1 MQKKALFVLVI
12 LAVFVAM
19 SFAEVMG
26 PYADKV
32 YINTRM
38 KEEIGLKDTAEGIT
52 DVFLYGV
59 SGPTLYGMPQEDL
72 DKLEVYSV
80 PSGSWSINVNNY
92 PGVAPYQ
99 VEKDGKT
106 LFNPFA
112 IREVRFA
119 LNFLI
124 NRKYI
129 VDEIL
134 GGAGFEMYCMAT
146 PGQPGTMKYNKV
158 AEEFG
163 FTPEGD
169 EEKAIADI
177 TAAMET
183 AAALPENQGRLVKGD
198 EFWEFDGEPVTI
210 GFLIRVDDPNGRMRE
225 GNYVSDQLE
234 KAGIKVDRLIWDR
247 VKAVTT
253 SYYSNPADYEW
264 NLYTEGWG
272 AGATRR
278 YWEHIVAQMYAPW
291 YGYMPGGNTEGFW
304 NTTYPELDKYT
315 QDAFYG
321 RFITFDEYWEYALE
335 GLRLG
340 LKDAL
345 RIYVCAQ
352 QDFFTANKARFEN
365 RFAYG
370 LGDGVGDWMFTTAK
384 TPDNILNVTQFSAQ
398 GALFMSAWNP
408 IGNDG
413 FSDTYST
420 KVSKTL
426 IDAGM
431 FESPVSGAQTEQRA
445 NYHDVVTE
453 VSREGDAIVG
463 HLTVPA
469 EAVKYDPV
477 TDAWAPVGEGVTAM
491 SKASYDFVFT
501 NWHDGTPMK
510 LADLLYFE
518 AFRAEWS
525 SQNDDNDKEYESS
538 YASLVAEGIDII
550 KGFVFDYDNET
561 VTAYFDFNFPPDEA
575 RVAATGCPSFTVS
588 ANSGTVCGV
597 TWTIDEAIAQMILN
611 GSESGT
617 QYSISSDSDN
627 EIDVLVPSHVA
638 DILAKLKELRD
649 AAYVPTSIA
658 HIMTAEEAVAEYEA
672 AIAFVEEMGHAYI
685 GNGPFVLTK
694 YDPETNFLELTA
706 NREWAWSADYWM
718 DKFAVPTIVINDFK
732 VPTLVPAGKD
742 IEVKVD
748 LAEQIYPSV
757 TPMPA
762 TNGEVEVF
770 LGNLEGVK
778 GQITNTGVFKLTIP
792 GSMTKEL
799 EKGTYEIIVKA
810 EVPGAIPVEKSKS
823 IILW

>member
-1 MQKKALFVLVI
+1 MKKI
-12 LAVFVAM
+12 VFVVLILCVVS
-19 SFAEVMG
+19 SFAFSEVKG

-59 SGPTLYGMPQEDL
+59 SGPTLYGIPQEDL

-80 PSGSWSINVNNY
+80 PSGAWSLNLNNY

-112 IREVRFA
+112 IQEVRFA

-146 PGQPGTMKYNKV
+146 PGQPGTTKYNKI

-177 TAAMET
+177 TAAMEA
-183 AAALPENQGRLVKGD
+183 AAALPENQGRLVKGS
-198 EFWEFDGEPVTI
+198 EWWEFDGEPVTI
-210 GFLIRVDDPNGRMRE
+210 GFLIRVDDPNGRLRE
-225 GNYVSDQLE
+225 GNYVADQIE
-234 KAGIKVDRLIWDR
+234 KTGIKVDRLIWDR
-247 VKAVTT
+247 AKASSTA
-253 SYYSNPADYEW
+253 YNSNPADYEW
-264 NLYTEGWG
+264 NIYTEGWG

-291 YGYMPGGNTEGFW
+291 YGFMPGGATAENW
-304 NTTYPELDKYT
+304 NTVNEALDQYT
-315 QDAFYG
+315 QDAYYG
-321 RFITFDEYWEYALE
+321 RFVTFDEYWEYALE
-335 GLRLG
+335 GLKLG

-345 RIYVCAQ
+345 RLHVCAQ
-352 QDFFTANKARFEN
+352 TDFFTANKARFEQ

-370 LGDGVGDWMFTTAK
+370 LGDGVGSWMFVTGK
-384 TPDNILNVTQFSAQ
+384 TPDNILNVTQFSSQ
-398 GALFMSAWNP
+398 GALFMHAWDP

-413 FSDTYST
+413 FTDTYST
-420 KVSKTL
+420 KISKTL
-426 IDAGM
+426 I
-431 FESPVSGAQTEQRA
+431 AQIEMRA

-453 VSREGDAIVG
+453 VTREGDTIVG
-463 HLTVPA
+463 HLSVPSD
-469 EAVKYDPV
+469 AVKFNTV
-477 TDAWAPVGEGVTAM
+477 TDRWEPVGEGVKAM

-510 LADLLYFE
+510 LADLVYFE

-525 SQNDDNDKEYESS
+525 SQDGDNDKEYEAA
-538 YASLVAEGIDII
+538 YASLVAEGIDTI
-550 KGFVFDYDNET
+550 KGFVFDVENET
-561 VTAYFDFNFPPDEA
+561 VTTYFDYNFPPDEA

-597 TWTIDEAIAQMILN
+597 TWTIDEAIAQMIIN

-617 QYSISSDSDN
+617 QYAISADSEN
-627 EIDVLVPSHVA
+627 EIDILIPEHVG
-638 DILAKLKELRD
+638 DILAKLKELKD
-649 AAYVPTSIA
+649 EAYVPASIA
-658 HIMTAEEAVAEYEA
+658 HLMTAEEVVAEYEA
-672 AIAFVEEMGHAYI
+672 AIAFIEEMGHAYI
-685 GNGPFVLTK
+685 GNGPFILTT
-694 YDPETNFLELTA
+694 YDPETNFIELTA
-706 NREWAWSADYWM
+706 NRNWPWSADYWM
-718 DKFAVPTIVINDFK
+718 EKFAVPTIVINDFK
-732 VPTLVPAGKD
+732 VPTLVPRGKD

-748 LAEQIYPSV
+748 LSEQIYPSV
-757 TPMPA
+757 TPTPA
-762 TNGEVEVF
+762 TNGGVEVF

-778 GQITNTGVFKLTIP
+778 GQITNGGEFKLMIP

-799 EKGTYEIIVKA
+799 DKGTYEIMVRA
-810 EVPGAIPVEKSKS
+810 ELEGAVPVEKSKS